1 MEPVSA
7 RQEEEVFI
15 RCESR
20 VLASEQIEKVDIN
33 AAVAVVPFRIAVTGV
48 VVIGMP
54 GVAAVIYLVRVVATA
69 PVAVPASIAVSL
81 PEIAV
86 TAVTV
91 RRVVMGTAPVPFV
104 RLGIGQRAQGED
116 YRRNGEE

>member
-20 VLASEQIEKVDIN
+20 VLASKQIEKVDIN
-33 AAVAVVPFRIAVTGV
+33 AALAVVPFRIAVTGV
-48 VVIGMP
+48 VVRGMP

-69 PVAVPASIAVSL
+69 PVAVTASIAVSL

-91 RRVVMGTAPVPFV
+91 RRVVMGTAPVPIV
-104 RLGIGQRAQGED
+104 RLGIAHRAKREE